1 MPRTIAYPSRGHHT
15 DLGLNYR
22 INVKGI
28 ALTPKDDQASQ
39 PGAEDDYQSKL
50 IKYIPGEA
58 LAFYAPLAPGA
69 TGKVATIAIT
79 LLGVIGTV
87 LYLRQ
92 SARRLKEA
100 EKPLRHY
107 YFLSAASF
115 LVWALSI
122 NDNFSTLLGIPA
134 QAKILIL
141 PCTVFLLPLIDDELT
156 SRGI

>member
-15 DLGLNYR
+15 GLVLNY
-22 INVKGI
+22 IPKVEGI
-28 ALTPKDDQASQ
+28 ASTPKDDQASQ
-39 PGAEDDYQSKL
+39 PAAEDDYQSKL

-58 LAFYAPLAPGA
+58 LAFYAPLASGA
-69 TGKVATIAIT
+69 TGKVATIVIT
-79 LLGVIGTV
+79 LIGVIGTD

-92 SARRLKEA
+92 SARRLKES

-107 YFLSAASF
+107 YFLSVVSF

-122 NDNFSTLLGIPA
+122 NDSFSTLLGIPE